1 MTRKT
6 DFQTWA
12 DGAGEAFSALGD
24 HIGVWNWDFSDG
36 TVVWSRRL
44 LTMLDQP
51 HDTKMSFE
59 RFLELMHP
67 DDRDSLRARIEAH
80 LQGGAPYSLVVRLR
94 RGDGT
99 YIHCRTEGAAVFDAS
114 GEATSMVGVASDVTK
129 EVQANARLNE
139 SEQRL
144 ATLADGFEGAIFRYR
159 INADGTDG
167 IDYMSQGAERV
178 WGLKAHEIIG
188 DPGKVWS
195 TVHPDDVRGVE
206 QAFASGTAQLSR
218 LTHSWRVVLPD
229 GVHRWIECRASPT
242 RLANGDTLWDGFV
255 IDISKTMRARE
266 ELQTKTEMLGQAQ
279 KLEAVGRIAGGI
291 AHDFNNLLGIILGSS
306 ELIGLQQLP
315 VLDQEPLH
323 ASHAAC
329 SRGAD
334 LTRRLLSFARQ
345 SQLEPQRVDLA
356 SIVEGMI
363 PLIRRT
369 LPANIAIHR
378 SLTEESRAIVNVD
391 VGLLESSILNLAV
404 NARDAMVEGG
414 ELTLRLSEN
423 APEGG
428 LARRFVLLEIIDTG
442 SGIDP
447 ELLPHV
453 TAPFVTS
460 KGPEMGSGL
469 GLAMVDGFVDQ
480 SGGVLKIVSTPGEG
494 TSIELYIPLAEG
506 QASPEATLGL
516 PAGDD
521 LRFAGRILLVE
532 DQRELRLVMSRHL
545 RNLGLQVDAA
555 ENGPEALEL
564 LGRRGEEYVA
574 LVSDI
579 VMTAKPD
586 GVELARRFQTRFP
599 DKPAIL
605 MSGYNER
612 EVPARLVGDAPLER
626 LAKPVSRERLVDAL
640 ARLLAD

>member
-1 MTRKT
+1 
-6 DFQTWA
+6 
-12 DGAGEAFSALGD
+12 
-24 HIGVWNWDFSDG
+24 
-36 TVVWSRRL
+36 
-44 LTMLDQP
+44 
-51 HDTKMSFE
+51 
-59 RFLELMHP
+59 
-67 DDRDSLRARIEAH
+67 
-80 LQGGAPYSLVVRLR
+80 
-94 RGDGT
+94 
-99 YIHCRTEGAAVFDAS
+99 
-114 GEATSMVGVASDVTK
+114 
-129 EVQANARLNE
+129 
-139 SEQRL
+139 
-144 ATLADGFEGAIFRYR
+144 
-159 INADGTDG
+159 
-167 IDYMSQGAERV
+167 
-178 WGLKAHEIIG
+178 
-188 DPGKVWS
+188 
-195 TVHPDDVRGVE
+195 
-206 QAFASGTAQLSR
+206 
-218 LTHSWRVVLPD
+218 
-229 GVHRWIECRASPT
+229 
-242 RLANGDTLWDGFV
+242 
-255 IDISKTMRARE
+255 
-266 ELQTKTEMLGQAQ
+266 
-279 KLEAVGRIAGGI
+279 
-291 AHDFNNLLGIILGSS
+291 
-306 ELIGLQQLP
+306 
-315 VLDQEPLH
+315 
-323 ASHAAC
+323 
-329 SRGAD
+329 
-334 LTRRLLSFARQ
+334 
-345 SQLEPQRVDLA
+345 
-356 SIVEGMI
+356 
-363 PLIRRT
+363 
-369 LPANIAIHR
+369 
-378 SLTEESRAIVNVD
+378 
-391 VGLLESSILNLAV
+391 
-404 NARDAMVEGG
+404 MVEGG